1 MLALLYFC
9 AINGEPQQME
19 QHMVDLSGDYFDTAI
34 RYCKNCDE
42 EYLMLE
48 DAEEC
53 LICGKELPEEE

>member
-1 MLALLYFC
+1 
-9 AINGEPQQME
+9 
-19 QHMVDLSGDYFDTAI
+19 MVDLSGDYFDTAI